1 MNSIRVLI
9 AEMPQ
14 LVTDIA
20 QEAIERQPDME
31 VVGVVRDPGELRTTV
46 TSTEAEVLLCPTGSG
61 ELPAVY
67 RELFDSHPRL
77 RLLALEPDGR
87 SGGVYE
93 LRPTRTPLDVWPDG
107 LVEAIRVAGN
117 APSPFSRDEAIAGP

>member
-1 MNSIRVLI
+1 MNPIRVLI

-31 VVGVVRDPGELRTTV
+31 IVGVVPDPGALRTTV
-46 TSTEAEVLLCPTGSG
+46 TSTRAQVLLCPMGSG

-77 RLLALEPDGR
+77 RLLAIEPDGR

-107 LVEAIRVAGN
+107 LVEAIRAAGHARN
-117 APSPFSRDEAIAGP
+117 SFSGDEAIAGP